1 MFSKCDFRTNK
12 KKISAQNYNSLRG
25 MLDKKNDDAQ
35 GEKVLSALVQRPKE
49 KKIFTKKKKTTK
61 NKTLLVLFYKYV
73 NSNIQTN

>member
-49 KKIFTKKKKTTK
+49 KKQIFTKKKKK
-61 NKTLLVLFYKYV
+61 KDILLVLFYKYV
-73 NSNIQTN
+73 NSNIRKN

>member
-35 GEKVLSALVQRPKE
+35 GEKVLSALEQRPKE
-49 KKIFTKKKKTTK
+49 KKIFTKKKTTTK

>member
-1 MFSKCDFRTNK
+1 MIFEQIK

-49 KKIFTKKKKTTK
+49 KKQIFTKKNKKK

>member
-49 KKIFTKKKKTTK
+49 KKIFTKKNKKK